1 MKGRTLK
8 RKPTNPTN
16 KKGKKIHEKNP
27 KKRKNNEE
35 KDEFF
40 LNEEEIKSSSDEDD
54 DIGINGGFSDDEK
67 KGNNSSSD
75 DDDEDEEE
83 TETVEQTKRRLTLKV
98 LENVRKMERE
108 KEEDEFVGVED
119 REERD
124 GARDSIVKNRLLQQ
138 QLEDSGR
145 SRRFIASK
153 VQQPE
158 ADAEPRLLYKHRQSV
173 TAVALSDDDS
183 RGFSASKDGCVV
195 HWDVETGKAEK
206 YLWPSDDVLKSHGLR
221 DPHGLGKK
229 HSKQVLALAAS
240 SDGRYLATGGVDR
253 HIHLWD
259 TRAREHIKAFSG
271 HKKLVSCLAFREGT
285 SELFSGS
292 YDKEPKI
299 WNAEDRTYIGSLQG
313 HHSEVLSI
321 SCLRKERAL
330 TAGRD
335 RQMCYWKVPEES
347 HLVFRSSASS
357 LESCCLVSNDEFL
370 SGSDDGSIQLWSVLR
385 KKPVCIFKNAHSLTT
400 AKKIVDLDDD
410 EVISNGHPEDELNEV
425 HTPSLTA
432 RSWVGAVS
440 VCRNSDFAASGAGN
454 GFVRLWAIESEA
466 RGIRPLFSVPV
477 VGYVNSLAI
486 AKSGRFLVAGVGQ
499 EPRLGRWGTISAAR
513 NGVIL
518 QPFKLSP

>member
-8 RKPTNPTN
+8 RKPTNPIN
-16 KKGKKIHEKNP
+16 KKGKKNHEKNP
-27 KKRKNNEE
+27 KKRKNSEE

-54 DIGINGGFSDDEK
+54 DVGIYGGFSDDDK
-67 KGNNSSSD
+67 KSSSD
-75 DDDEDEEE
+75 DDDDEEEE
-83 TETVEQTKRRLTLKV
+83 TETAEQIKRKLTLQLLEKV
-98 LENVRKMERE
+98 RNFE
-108 KEEDEFVGVED
+108 KEEEDAFDGVED

-145 SRRFIASK
+145 ARRFIAAK

-158 ADAEPRLLYKHRQSV
+158 TEAEPRLLLKHRQSV

-259 TRAREHIKAFSG
+259 TRAREHIKAFAG

-385 KKPVCIFKNAHSLTT
+385 KKPVCIYKNAHSLAT
-400 AKKIVDLDDD
+400 AKKIVDLDYDG
-410 EVISNGHPEDELNEV
+410 VILNGHPEGELNEL
-425 HTPSLTA
+425 HTPSSTS

-466 RGIRPLFSVPV
+466 RGIRPLFGVPV
-477 VGYVNSLAI
+477 LGFVNSLAI

-499 EPRLGRWGTISAAR
+499 EPRLGRWDRISAAR
-513 NGVIL
+513 NGVVL
-518 QPFKLSP
+518 QSLKLSS